1 MHTCVGSSLAQDADN
16 SPTRDGRSNQ
26 EVGDLPLWET
36 GVGQIFNLPE
46 KKVEDVD
53 LQLRKISVGQ
63 IARPTEDDGLPLWE
77 TAFVLRPES
86 DANLGWQILIGSDN
100 L

>member
-77 TAFVLRPES
+77 TAFGQRAMP
-86 DANLGWQILIGSDN
+86 I
-100 L
+100 